1 MDDVAGEPGGAAHGD
16 HGPDGGQLH
25 ARGPRL
31 QERGV
36 QVRVT
41 AAVVR
46 MGPALVMTLNQSK
59 YHPVYPHKCKRF
71 QPDPDI
77 DNCGNRLSMPGP
89 AV

>member
-1 MDDVAGEPGGAAHGD
+1 MHDVAGDPGGAAHGD

-41 AAVVR
+41 AEVVR
-46 MGPALVMTLNQSK
+46 MGPAMGMSLNQSQS
-59 YHPVYPHKCKRF
+59 HRIFVP
-71 QPDPDI
+71 
-77 DNCGNRLSMPGP
+77 
-89 AV
+89 

>member
-46 MGPALVMTLNQSK
+46 MGPALVMTLNQSQSQFTLI
-59 YHPVYPHKCKRF
+59 RIRD
-71 QPDPDI
+71 PDNPDI
-77 DNCGNRLSMPGP
+77 DNCGNRLSMPCP

>member
-1 MDDVAGEPGGAAHGD
+1 MDDVAGDPGGAAHGD

-41 AAVVR
+41 AEVVR
-46 MGPALVMTLNQSK
+46 MGPALVMTLNQSQSQLTLIRIRDFSLTLTLTIVDTGLQC
-59 YHPVYPHKCKRF
+59 PVLLF
-71 QPDPDI
+71 
-77 DNCGNRLSMPGP
+77 
-89 AV
+89 

>member
-1 MDDVAGEPGGAAHGD
+1 MHDVAGDAGGAAHGD

-25 ARGPRL
+25 AWGPRL

-46 MGPALVMTLNQSK
+46 MGPAIGMALNQS
-59 YHPVYPHKCKRF
+59 
-71 QPDPDI
+71 
-77 DNCGNRLSMPGP
+77 LSHRIFVP
-89 AV
+89 